1 MATDPVRRIAVNDLD
16 RMDRLNDLADELI
29 VVSTLL
35 SIMTTSSERAP
46 LMRAMCAAAIERCQ
60 GQVAMLEKS
69 ARSPKT

>member
-1 MATDPVRRIAVNDLD
+1 
-16 RMDRLNDLADELI
+16 LADELI

-46 LMRAMCAAAIERCQ
+46 LLRDMCAAAIKRCQ

-69 ARSPKT
+69 ARSPRT

>member
-1 MATDPVRRIAVNDLD
+1 MDPVRRTAVDDPD

-35 SIMTTSSERAP
+35 SIMATSSERAP
-46 LMRAMCAAAIERCQ
+46 LLRDMCAAAIKRCQ

-69 ARSPKT
+69 ARSPRT